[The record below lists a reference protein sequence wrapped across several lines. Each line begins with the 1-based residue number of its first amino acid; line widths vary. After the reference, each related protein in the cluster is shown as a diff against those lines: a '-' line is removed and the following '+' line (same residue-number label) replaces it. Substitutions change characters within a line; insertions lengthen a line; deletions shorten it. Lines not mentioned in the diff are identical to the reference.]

1 MSRQIANL
9 LLEDGV
15 SHLLLE
21 DGSTFLLLFDIEI
34 PDDQQWFG
42 KIIPEVGVT
51 QVYDIE
57 NDLYY
62 LVTALI
68 RYNRS
73 PAQQY
78 QYTCGLKQILD
89 PTITGVGDVWYSIED
104 DLWYCKTYLPVRY
117 RDEDG
122 VKKNL

>member
-21 DGSTFLLLFDIEI
+21 DNSSFLLLDDREV
-34 PDDQQWFG
+34 PSDQQWFG
-42 KIIPEVGVT
+42 KIIPDVDSTIVLD
-51 QVYDIE
+51 VE
-57 NDLYY
+57 NNLTY

-68 RYNRS
+68 RYNKS
-73 PAQQY
+73 PAHEY
-78 QYTCGLKQILD
+78 QYTCGLKQIAD
-89 PTITGVGDVWYSIED
+89 PTITGVGDVWYD
-104 DLWYCKTYLPVRY
+104 MTLDQWYCKTYFPIRY

-122 VKKNL
+122 VRKGL